1 MVRAAALG
9 AQTVTPV
16 PDLRLTRALTPKMK
30 ARSHNKGSYFMTK
43 TVMATALAVALMIT
57 SAQAQGGGMGG
68 GGGRHQKQQKTDK
81 SASPASKADEKAY
94 NAALKLIPDKKPADP
109 WGNMR

>member
-1 MVRAAALG
+1 
-9 AQTVTPV
+9 
-16 PDLRLTRALTPKMK
+16 
-30 ARSHNKGSYFMTK
+30 MTK
-43 TVMATALAVALMIT
+43 QVMAAALAVALMAT

-81 SASPASKADEKAY
+81 PASTASKADEKAY
-94 NAALKLIPDKKPADP
+94 NAALKLIPDKKAPDP

>member
-1 MVRAAALG
+1 
-9 AQTVTPV
+9 
-16 PDLRLTRALTPKMK
+16 
-30 ARSHNKGSYFMTK
+30 MTK
-43 TVMATALAVALMIT
+43 HGVATAFAVLLMIT

-81 SASPASKADEKAY
+81 PASTKSKADEKAY
-94 NAALKLIPDKKPADP
+94 DAALKLIPDKKPADP